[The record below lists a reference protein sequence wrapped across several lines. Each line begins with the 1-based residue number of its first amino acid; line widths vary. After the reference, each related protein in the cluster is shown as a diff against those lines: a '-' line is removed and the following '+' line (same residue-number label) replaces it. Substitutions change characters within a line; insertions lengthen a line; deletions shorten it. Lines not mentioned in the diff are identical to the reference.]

1 MKATIRALTLSVNLP
16 NRSLQR
22 LCWIVINYL
31 SELFTVMD
39 VVAGNQSGTEE
50 MPHARILVVDDDT
63 LNQRM
68 MQILLTRD
76 GYAVDVVSSGQEA
89 LEAVTRRQYNLV
101 FMDLQMP
108 AMDGLETSRRIRQ
121 WENGGQHA
129 YIVAL
134 TASYLPERGQELFEA
149 GIDNYVAKPF
159 DLEHI
164 RRILKYVVNAS
175 VPDPV
180 DSKSSNK
187 ALVPEMVLDVQ
198 RGIGQVGGD
207 LEAYRELLG
216 DFIEG
221 LPERLR
227 AIQVAFAAQDLATV
241 SRAAHNLNGIAAS
254 LGALQLS
261 EYARQLDKQSVD
273 GYTEAIRHLI
283 GEIQETGI
291 KLIETSQV
299 FLSGDRLGIRS
310 L

>member
-1 MKATIRALTLSVNLP
+1 
-16 NRSLQR
+16 
-22 LCWIVINYL
+22 
-31 SELFTVMD
+31 MD